1 MDLTGWPA
9 VAVLSSPF
17 AILILV
23 IFASF
28 RPRWQRRG
36 PALTRSAEMATGR
49 YGTAIPA
56 GAAPGGVPL
65 RGIIPPAPPS
75 VRPRDELL
83 IALDRAEAAADE
95 RALATLYLA
104 RGRHALATGDTAEA
118 GDKIRRSIRISS
130 RLGLKDVHAV
140 ARIELGDMAHASGDL
155 TTACE
160 HWQIARG
167 LFFDMQKAEALQSVE
182 ARMQQNGCPTDWVL
196 NDF

>member
-23 IFASF
+23 ILASF

-36 PALTRSAEMATGR
+36 PALTRPAEMATGR

-56 GAAPGGVPL
+56 GPAPGGVPL
-65 RGIIPPAPPS
+65 AGTPLAPRS
-75 VRPRDELL
+75 LAPRDELL
-83 IALDRAEAAADE
+83 VALDRAEAAGDE

-104 RGRHALATGDTAEA
+104 RGRQALATGDTAEA